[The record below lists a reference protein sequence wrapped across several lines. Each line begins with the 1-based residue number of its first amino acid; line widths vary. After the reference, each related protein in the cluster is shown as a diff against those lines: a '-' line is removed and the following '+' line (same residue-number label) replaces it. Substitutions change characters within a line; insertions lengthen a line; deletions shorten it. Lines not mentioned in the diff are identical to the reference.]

1 MGKFRLV
8 FGVLMCAASMASFA
22 HTRLL
27 ASLPED
33 GAVLDSSPSSVMLTF
48 SAEVRVIKLTLL
60 DDTGAP
66 IEFEGPGAS
75 GPAADVE
82 IALQVLPA
90 GDYSLHWAVMGKD
103 THKVSGTLRFKIRPE
118 Q

>member
-1 MGKFRLV
+1 MRKFRLLL
-8 FGVLMCAASMASFA
+8 GVLLCAASMASFA

-27 ASLPED
+27 ASLPAD
-33 GAVLDSSPSSVMLTF
+33 GAVLDSSPSTVKLTF

-60 DDTGAP
+60 GNTGAA
-66 IEFEGPGAS
+66 IEFDGPGTS

-103 THKVSGTLRFKIRPE
+103 THKVSGTLRFTIHPG